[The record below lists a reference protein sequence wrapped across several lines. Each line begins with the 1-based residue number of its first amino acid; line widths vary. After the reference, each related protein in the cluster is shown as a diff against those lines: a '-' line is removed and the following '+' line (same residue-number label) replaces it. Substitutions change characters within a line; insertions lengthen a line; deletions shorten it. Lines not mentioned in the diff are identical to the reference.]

1 MVLFCKEKEKET
13 MKPCFVKWLRAAGIR
28 AMKAVVQTAVA
39 AISTAAVLA
48 EVGWLMDVDD
58 HYGFVKTADVR
69 TAASFVQLDWRMES
83 SDQ

>member
-1 MVLFCKEKEKET
+1 
-13 MKPCFVKWLRAAGIR
+13 MKPGVVKWLRAAGIR
-28 AMKAVVQTAVA
+28 AIKAVVQTAVA

-48 EVGWLMDVDD
+48 EVGWLMDVDGQ
-58 HYGFVKTADVR
+58 YGFVKAADVR

>member
-1 MVLFCKEKEKET
+1 

-28 AMKAVVQTAVA
+28 TIKAVVQTAVA

-48 EVGWLMDVDD
+48 EVGWLMDVDGQ
-58 HYGFVKTADVR
+58 YGFVKAADVR